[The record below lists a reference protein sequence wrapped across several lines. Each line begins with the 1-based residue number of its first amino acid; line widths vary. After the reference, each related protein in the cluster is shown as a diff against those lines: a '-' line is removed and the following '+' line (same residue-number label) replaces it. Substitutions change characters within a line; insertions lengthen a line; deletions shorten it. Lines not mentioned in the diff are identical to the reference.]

1 MLKNKL
7 HIVFFAVL
15 WIFSALTIVSCGD
28 RNNGDD
34 PPTEDTTN
42 VPDPDPTPN
51 QAQLNFI
58 WMSTPDANLQSM
70 IGAVLEIYN
79 QDGVL
84 MSSNIDVRSQTDV
97 VFDWSP
103 GVVFDI
109 GKTYHFKL
117 KDPGGNVVDEADF
130 VAADALNQDE
140 FAIVT
145 SHCVYFLQLSWQIA

>member
-1 MLKNKL
+1 MLKSKL

-28 RNNGDD
+28 KNNGDD
-34 PPTEDTTN
+34 PPTEDTTS

>member
-7 HIVFFAVL
+7 HIVLFSVL

-28 RNNGDD
+28 KNNGED
-34 PPTEDTTN
+34 PPKEDTTN

>member
-1 MLKNKL
+1 M
-7 HIVFFAVL
+7 

-28 RNNGDD
+28 KNNGED

-84 MSSNIDVRSQTDV
+84 MSSNIDVRSLTDV
-97 VFDWSP
+97 VFDWNP

-109 GKTYHFKL
+109 GKIYHFKL

-130 VAADALNQDE
+130 VAADALNEDE